1 MSPCNYALFM
11 KGCIPAAS
19 KMSGQSHFSKTHSG
33 DWSHG
38 IHIHG
43 KQISCLDLFLNVF
56 TGHWNESQ
64 NISMQIKMSRTNKLS
79 ANGQVRSMLPNE
91 RGKYKVVFLTVLLME
106 GQDRCWWKHHV
117 CRQEENDELH
127 MRLIFISRYW
137 WRTPWWNINVQSFR
151 SWLIDWWRNVVL
163 DTLRLR
169 CTENGINLQAPY
181 RV

>member
-1 MSPCNYALFM
+1 MHYLWKDAFPQRLRWVDNLILAKHTQGTGAMAYIYTGNEFLVW
-11 KGCIPAAS
+11 I
-19 KMSGQSHFSKTHSG
+19 
-33 DWSHG
+33 
-38 IHIHG
+38 
-43 KQISCLDLFLNVF
+43 LNVF
-56 TGHWNESQ
+56 TGRWNESQ

-106 GQDRCWWKHHV
+106 GQDRCWWKHPV